1 MGNHRTEPP
10 MMVMGEATSSPQ
22 MGCTHSFFWSESK
35 YVHWK
40 SKFTIQN
47 KTTHDGTIGSNTPLI
62 VSQSSS
68 SNLPFCSLNFFL
80 LLLFLLPT
88 SHPRVFPTEDEQV
101 ADRSLLGASAVHKW
115 GSSRSTVEFNVSR
128 ITMYRGGHQ

>member
-22 MGCTHSFFWSESK
+22 MGCTHPFFGVK
-35 YVHWK
+35 ANMNIGNLNLQY
-40 SKFTIQN
+40 
-47 KTTHDGTIGSNTPLI
+47 KTKPPMMAPTFFGSNTPLI
-62 VSQSSS
+62 VSKSSS
-68 SNLPFCSLNFFL
+68 SNPPCFPHFFLL

-101 ADRSLLGASAVHKW
+101 ADRSLLGASAVHKG
-115 GSSRSTVEFNVSR
+115 GSSRSTV
-128 ITMYRGGHQ
+128 